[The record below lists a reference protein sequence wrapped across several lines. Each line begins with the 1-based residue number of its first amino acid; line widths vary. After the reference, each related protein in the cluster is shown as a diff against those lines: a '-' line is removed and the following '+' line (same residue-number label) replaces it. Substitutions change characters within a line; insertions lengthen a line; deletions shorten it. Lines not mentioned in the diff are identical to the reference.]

1 MNCVQSFRPWQIVG
15 FIFICV
21 LIILPWCPPSFAA
34 EGDEVIEHTASPDG
48 LVEEWRIVCP
58 NVKVPLVAHPNIRFH
73 KGDKIMIQSGG
84 CVQTGSGRKRYV
96 NPSGPNSDR
105 FYFGQI
111 LIPGLTPSLQR
122 ISSYINKSYTI
133 TQDSFLHLGYAD
145 NRYDDNGYYHLDDGT
160 ENQCRGEYA
169 AYVKITIQRVPTGPG
184 SPAGNCISPN
194 LKFVSPANGMS
205 TRCDA
210 RVCPPITLKWV
221 HKNLP
226 LPKFQTV
233 KISVNDFHTGKTQVF
248 TKIPLG
254 KDGNGQFDLTN
265 LRPSANSHYSVKIE
279 CEQSPTVC
287 NVVNFN
293 LSYVT
298 KSMPMLPMGGKSC
311 SEDDI
316 KYKRDGCGE
325 TTTGGTVPIRR

>member
-1 MNCVQSFRPWQIVG
+1 MNSVQSFRPWQIVG

-21 LIILPWCPPSFAA
+21 LIILPWCPPSFAD
-34 EGDEVIEHTASPDG
+34 EGDEVITHTASPDG
-48 LVEEWRIVCP
+48 LVEEWNVICP
-58 NVKVPLVAHPNIRFH
+58 NVKLPLVLYPNIRFH

-111 LIPGLTPSLQR
+111 LIPGVTPSLQR

-133 TQDSFLHLGYAD
+133 PQDSFLHLGYAD
-145 NRYDDNGYYHLDDGT
+145 NRYDDNGYYHPDDGT

-184 SPAGNCISPN
+184 SPVGYCMSPN
-194 LKFVSPANGMS
+194 LKFVAPANGMS
-205 TRCDA
+205 TRCNSPN
-210 RVCPPITLKWV
+210 CPPITLKWT

-226 LPKFQTV
+226 QPQFRTV

-248 TKIPLG
+248 TNIPLG
-254 KDGNGQFDLTN
+254 QNGNGQFNLTN
-265 LRPSANSHYSVKIE
+265 LRPSGNSHYSVKIE
-279 CEQSPTVC
+279 CEQSSSVC
-287 NVVNFN
+287 NFVNFN
-293 LSYVT
+293 LSYMY
-298 KSMPMLPMGGKSC
+298 MPMHAPGGKSC
-311 SEDDI
+311 SADDI
-316 KYKRDGCGE
+316 KYNRNGCGQ
-325 TTTGGTVPIRR
+325 TTTGGAMVPMVR